1 MAEVRR
7 SRPDQRV
14 VDGNWLRV
22 PPALLLTG
30 PTLGLEALRPT
41 LTLLLPALMLG
52 ILAMQYS
59 LGALWLGLA

>member
-1 MAEVRR
+1 M
-7 SRPDQRV
+7 
-14 VDGNWLRV
+14 
-22 PPALLLTG
+22 LLTG